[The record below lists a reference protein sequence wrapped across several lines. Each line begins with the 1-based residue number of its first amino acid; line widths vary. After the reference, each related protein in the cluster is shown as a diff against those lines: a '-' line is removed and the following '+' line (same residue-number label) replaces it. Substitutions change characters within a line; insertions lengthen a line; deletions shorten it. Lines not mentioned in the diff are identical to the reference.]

1 MYDFLISVVSVVA
14 VLGFMI
20 LIHEFGHYAVAK
32 WLGVRVEQFAI
43 GFGKRLVGFRKG
55 ETDYRINAIPLG
67 GYVKMSG
74 ENPMDQRTDDPG
86 EFMNHSRWHRFLIA
100 IAGPTMNILLAV
112 VLLTVVYMV
121 HYEYP
126 IYLDKAAVVQ
136 GVRKDS
142 PAQQAGIQAGDRI
155 IKIDGIENPTWE
167 QVQPKVWL
175 SPNQALDVTIQRGNQ
190 VLQKTLTPKAVTSSE
205 VGSVGWFPEE
215 PVVVGRVDPT
225 LPAAKAGIKEDDRI
239 VSLNGKAVP
248 SIESMI
254 EALQQTKNQPVD
266 LQVERSG
273 QTLDFKLSPVPPGR
287 FFVHIDGRTVSNV
300 AAGTEKA
307 VTLPGRGHFE
317 VAGRLADGTLIRG
330 SFGQLDSS
338 SARRASRIHVTSR
351 PMIVPTTLRS
361 TARKTSERQPKSDRM
376 PSGIA
381 QDAGYAA
388 QQKGWTPL
396 MELTAGISLNLGI
409 FNLLPI
415 PILDGGVIL
424 FLLIEGLMRRDI
436 SMTIKERVYQAAF
449 VFLVLFAVMVIYND
463 LMKTIPGLADRLP

>member
-1 MYDFLISVVSVVA
+1 MSDFLTSVVAVVA

-20 LIHEFGHYAVAK
+20 LIHEFGHYAMAK

-43 GFGKRLVGFRKG
+43 GFGKRLLGFRKG

-74 ENPMDQRTDDPG
+74 ENPMDQHTDDPG
-86 EFMNHSRWHRFLIA
+86 EFLNHPRWHRFLIA
-100 IAGPTMNILLAV
+100 IAGPAMNILLAV
-112 VLLTVVYMV
+112 FLLTVVYMV

-126 IYLDKAAVVQ
+126 VYLDKPAVID

-142 PAQQAGIQAGDRI
+142 PAAQAGFEPGDRV
-155 IKIDGIENPTWE
+155 IKVDGIENPTWE
-167 QVQPKVWL
+167 QLQPRVWL
-175 SPNQALDVTIQRGNQ
+175 SPNQPLVVTIQRGNQ
-190 VLQKTLTPKAVTSSE
+190 VLDKTVVPKAVTSSE
-205 VGSVGWFPEE
+205 VGSAGWFPEE
-215 PVVVGRVDPT
+215 PVVVGQIEPG
-225 LPAAKAGIKEDDRI
+225 LPAAKAGIKEDDKI
-239 VSLNGKAVP
+239 LAMNGKPVR

-254 EALQQTKNQPVD
+254 ESLQQTKDHPID
-266 LQVERSG
+266 LTVERAN
-273 QTLDFKLSPVPPGR
+273 QTLQFNLTPVLSK
-287 FFVHIDGRTVSNV
+287 
-300 AAGTEKA
+300 TEDPKEQRYRLGFLNKGE
-307 VTLPGRGHFE
+307 VKVTTLPFAQALGLSLSKNRE
-317 VAGRLADGTLIRG
+317 YSVMILELAKKLVQRKI
-330 SFGQLDSS
+330 SL
-338 SARRASRIHVTSR
+338 RAVSGPI
-351 PMIVPTTLRS
+351 
-361 TARKTSERQPKSDRM
+361 
-376 PSGIA
+376 GIA
-381 QDAGYAA
+381 QEAGYAA

-436 SMTIKERVYQAAF
+436 SMTVKERVYQAAF